1 MKLRDELTKVYEEA
15 GEKTR
20 REVDEVRG
28 LCNKS
33 VDRLMEDIHSVEMK
47 VAEKQCEVKK
57 TALQI
62 THWVFLEI
70 GLIF

>member
-33 VDRLMEDIHSVEMK
+33 VDRLMEDIHSLEMK

-57 TALQI
+57 TARQI
-62 THWVFLEI
+62 THWVF
-70 GLIF
+70 